1 MIIVN
6 LILCFLVLIF
16 SILGFYHAVRNAVDV
31 VGKTITIYLIQ
42 FYYIFTSYFSMGFSL
57 MAIVEI
63 IKFLGA
69 K

>member
-6 LILCFLVLIF
+6 LILYFIVFIF

-57 MAIVEI
+57 IAIVEI
-63 IKFLGA
+63 IKFMGA
-69 K
+69 